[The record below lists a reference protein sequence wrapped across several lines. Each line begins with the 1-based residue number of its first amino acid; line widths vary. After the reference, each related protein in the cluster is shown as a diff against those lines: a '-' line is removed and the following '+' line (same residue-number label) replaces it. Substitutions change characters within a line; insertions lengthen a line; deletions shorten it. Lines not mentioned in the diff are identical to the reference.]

1 MSIALK
7 KLEKYFVVD
16 KLIYHSIDL
25 SLYQVSA
32 MIDGVEHYVTDSND
46 KYLRAVNLIELQKL
60 MRLVKSRNEVLR
72 HTSAYDEMIGTSAKT
87 ASNMLEVPIQDNQL
101 Y

>member
-1 MSIALK
+1 MSITLK

-32 MIDGVEHYVTDSND
+32 MIDGVEHYVTDSNH
-46 KYLRAVNLIELQKL
+46 KYLRAINLIELQKL
-60 MRLVKSRNEVLR
+60 MRLVKSRGEVLR
-72 HTSAYDEMIGTSAKT
+72 HTSAYDEMIGISAKT
-87 ASNMLEVPIQDNQL
+87 ASNMLEVPIQDNHL

>member
-1 MSIALK
+1 MSIPLK

-16 KLIYHSIDL
+16 KVIYHSIDL

>member
-1 MSIALK
+1 MSINLD
-7 KLEKYFVVD
+7 KLEQYFVVD

-32 MIDGVEHYVTDSND
+32 VIDGNEHYVTDRKS
-46 KYLRAVNLIELQKL
+46 KLLRGLNLSELQKI
-60 MRLVKSRNEVLR
+60 MKLVKAKSSVLR
-72 HTSAYDEMIGTSAKT
+72 HTSAYDEMIGGPDKNN
-87 ASNMLEVPIQDNQL
+87 SNMLEVPIQDNQL

>member
-1 MSIALK
+1 MAIALS
-7 KLEKYFVVD
+7 KLTKYFVVD

-32 MIDGVEHYVTDSND
+32 IIEGVEHYVSDERG
-46 KYLRAVNLIELQKL
+46 KLLRSTKLLELQKQL
-60 MRLVKSRNEVLR
+60 RKVTAEITVLR
-72 HTSAYDEMIGTSAKT
+72 QTSAYDEMIGGPEKVDTNA
-87 ASNMLEVPIQDNQL
+87 LEVPLADNQL

>member
-1 MSIALK
+1 MSITLK

-32 MIDGVEHYVTDSND
+32 IIDGAEHYVTDDNH
-46 KYLRAVNLIELQKL
+46 KYLRGVNLIELQKL
-60 MRLVKSRNEVLR
+60 MRLVKSKNNVLR
-72 HTSAYDEMIGTSAKT
+72 HTSAYDEMIGTSFKKS
-87 ASNMLEVPIQDNQL
+87 SNMLEVPIQDNQL

>member
-1 MSIALK
+1 
-7 KLEKYFVVD
+7 
-16 KLIYHSIDL
+16 
-25 SLYQVSA
+25 

>member
-1 MSIALK
+1 MAIALS
-7 KLEKYFVVD
+7 KLTKYFVVD

-32 MIDGVEHYVTDSND
+32 IIEGVEHYVSDERG
-46 KYLRAVNLIELQKL
+46 KLLRSTKLLELQKQL
-60 MRLVKSRNEVLR
+60 RKVMAEITVLR
-72 HTSAYDEMIGTSAKT
+72 QTSAYDEMIGGPEKVDTNA
-87 ASNMLEVPIQDNQL
+87 LEVPLADNQL

>member
-1 MSIALK
+1 MAIALS
-7 KLEKYFVVD
+7 KLTKYFVVD

-32 MIDGVEHYVTDSND
+32 IIEGVEHYVSDERG
-46 KYLRAVNLIELQKL
+46 KLLRSTKLLELQKQL
-60 MRLVKSRNEVLR
+60 RKVTAEITVLR
-72 HTSAYDEMIGTSAKT
+72 QASAYDEMIGGPEKSGTNA
-87 ASNMLEVPIQDNQL
+87 LEVPLADNQL

>member
-1 MSIALK
+1 MSITLK

-32 MIDGVEHYVTDSND
+32 MIDGVEHYVTDSNQ
-46 KYLRAVNLIELQKL
+46 KYLRSINLIELQKL
-60 MRLVKSRNEVLR
+60 RRLVKSRSEVLR
-72 HTSAYDEMIGTSAKT
+72 HASAYDEMIGTSAKT

>member
-1 MSIALK
+1 MSITLK

-32 MIDGVEHYVTDSND
+32 MIDGVEHYVTDSNQ
-46 KYLRAVNLIELQKL
+46 KYLRAINLIELQKL
-60 MRLVKSRNEVLR
+60 MRLVKSRSEVLR

>member
-1 MSIALK
+1 MAIALS
-7 KLEKYFVVD
+7 KLTKYFVVD

-32 MIDGVEHYVTDSND
+32 IIEGVEHYVSDERG
-46 KYLRAVNLIELQKL
+46 KLLRSTKLLELQKQL
-60 MRLVKSRNEVLR
+60 RKVTAEITVLR
-72 HTSAYDEMIGTSAKT
+72 QTSAYDEMIGGPKKSGTNA
-87 ASNMLEVPIQDNQL
+87 LEVPLADNQL